1 MCVLCQRITNAS
13 QTIDREKQ
21 NTQWERDYY
30 YVRYIATN
38 IFHFSRNP
46 KSNFLPEV
54 YELICLTLS
63 WFPCVVVWVFG
74 KFTYNDRCV
83 HTLTYVC
90 LLVIQ
95 PASLLGLLA
104 CLYVSF
110 YMCLY
115 EYCGRNIVMNFF
127 FVIGLFIMIEMR
139 WNVLFRIKTIDEIY
153 SFYYCCYN
161 ISVIRSAVTNSIF
174 SISFNLIS
182 LKLTFV
188 GKFTLFF
195 AFDIRIALR
204 YRLHIMMMTMMMN
217 FTWELSTTQQIT
229 AQYNHVIYLNH

>member
-63 WFPCVVVWVFG
+63 WFPCVMVWVFG

-95 PASLLGLLA
+95 PACLA
-104 CLYVSF
+104 YLPVCMSRSTCVC
-110 YMCLY
+110 M
-115 EYCGRNIVMNFF
+115 NIVVGILLWIFF
-127 FVIGLFIMIEMR
+127 CYWFIYNDWNAMERPFSNKNYR
-139 WNVLFRIKTIDEIY
+139 WNL
-153 SFYYCCYN
+153 
-161 ISVIRSAVTNSIF
+161 
-174 SISFNLIS
+174 LI
-182 LKLTFV
+182 LL
-188 GKFTLFF
+188 L
-195 AFDIRIALR
+195 L
-204 YRLHIMMMTMMMN
+204 L
-217 FTWELSTTQQIT
+217 
-229 AQYNHVIYLNH
+229 

>member
-21 NTQWERDYY
+21 NTEWTREVVRDYY

-38 IFHFSRNP
+38 IFHFSRKP

-63 WFPCVVVWVFG
+63 WFPCVMVWVFG

-95 PASLLGLLA
+95 PASQPAWLI
-104 CLYVSF
+104 CLFV
-110 YMCLY
+110 CLVLHVFVWILWS
-115 EYCGRNIVMNFF
+115 EYCYEFF
-127 FVIGLFIMIEMR
+127 FVIGLFIIIEMR

-174 SISFNLIS
+174 SISFNFI
-182 LKLTFV
+182 
-188 GKFTLFF
+188 
-195 AFDIRIALR
+195 
-204 YRLHIMMMTMMMN
+204 
-217 FTWELSTTQQIT
+217 
-229 AQYNHVIYLNH
+229 

>member
-1 MCVLCQRITNAS
+1 MCSHIDIRLPASHSAS
-13 QTIDREKQ
+13 QPAWLT
-21 NTQWERDYY
+21 
-30 YVRYIATN
+30 
-38 IFHFSRNP
+38 
-46 KSNFLPEV
+46 
-54 YELICLTLS
+54 CL
-63 WFPCVVVWVFG
+63 F
-74 KFTYNDRCV
+74 
-83 HTLTYVC
+83 VC
-90 LLVIQ
+90 LVLHVFVWILW
-95 PASLLGLLA
+95 S
-104 CLYVSF
+104 
-110 YMCLY
+110 
-115 EYCGRNIVMNFF
+115 EYCYEFF